1 MLSDYNVI
9 KLEIEEVP
17 IVKMN
22 RSEIENN
29 QTMERIKAKSCLFI
43 NINKTNKPWQKWT
56 RNKRKNTNY
65 LSIRNEIGYITI
77 DSTDVKGKGI
87 SSTTL
92 HQ

>member
-9 KLEIEEVP
+9 KLELEEVP

-43 NINKTNKPWQKWT
+43 NINKTNKPWQK
-56 RNKRKNTNY
+56 
-65 LSIRNEIGYITI
+65 
-77 DSTDVKGKGI
+77 
-87 SSTTL
+87 
-92 HQ
+92 